1 MLRPTRRPT
10 LTLKPIPLDA
20 VQDPLHSSKV
30 DKVPKVYKVPRVR
43 KVPLVH
49 QEAPEFKETT
59 AHPDPRVNVVTL
71 VWLEQRESEENPVL
85 GVPKDHPELTELQV
99 LTDVMVFPVLMVA
112 TVPTV
117 LMELLEPL
125 EPLV

>member
-1 MLRPTRRPT
+1 ML
-10 LTLKPIPLDA
+10 LFI
-20 VQDPLHSSKV
+20 QV

-71 VWLEQRESEENPVL
+71 VWLEQRESE
-85 GVPKDHPELTELQV
+85 
-99 LTDVMVFPVLMVA
+99 
-112 TVPTV
+112 
-117 LMELLEPL
+117 
-125 EPLV
+125 

>member
-1 MLRPTRRPT
+1 M
-10 LTLKPIPLDA
+10 
-20 VQDPLHSSKV
+20 
-30 DKVPKVYKVPRVR
+30 
-43 KVPLVH
+43 
-49 QEAPEFKETT
+49 
-59 AHPDPRVNVVTL
+59 
-71 VWLEQRESEENPVL
+71 
-85 GVPKDHPELTELQV
+85 PKDHPELTELQV